1 MNHIKLFEEY
11 SNYYKKIG
19 SDYDSIGIA
28 IDQYTEISDDIFN
41 RIKVKLAEKKFNVS
55 KVPILYP
62 LPRRNSTGSGRLLH
76 PVDIIIVMNRKKEE
90 SNFISSRIKMTSDEW
105 FYVQLDFGT
114 LQDNGSNK
122 WRYINLREADLCGIY
137 KCDQLEGLFKLFDEL
152 EQFS

>member
-28 IDQYTEISDDIFN
+28 PYQYTEISDDIFN
-41 RIKVKLAEKKFNVS
+41 KIREKLVEKKFNVS
-55 KVPILYP
+55 KINIP
-62 LPRRNSTGSGRLLH
+62 LSNKFHNLLH
-76 PVDIIIVMNRKKEE
+76 PVDVIIVVNRKSEE
-90 SNFISSRIKMTSDEW
+90 SNFVSGRIKMTTDEW
-105 FYVQLDFGT
+105 FYVQLDFT
-114 LQDNGSNK
+114 EFLYTNHTK
-122 WRYINLREADLCGIY
+122 HCGIY